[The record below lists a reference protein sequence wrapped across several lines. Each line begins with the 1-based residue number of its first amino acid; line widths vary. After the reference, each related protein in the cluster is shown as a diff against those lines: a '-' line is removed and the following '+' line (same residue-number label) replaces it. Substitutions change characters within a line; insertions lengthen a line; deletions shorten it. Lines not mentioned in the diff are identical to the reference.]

1 MASTQPPLDEILHTR
16 PDIVEWW
23 VGMGGRPMDENMIHR
38 YMSESPFFDYT
49 SNNGL
54 VLDQSRTVQQAFDLS
69 CNRRAFEDDLRK
81 KRGLEFMI
89 VGDPQAL
96 DGSGRRVEGGVGG
109 NGMWVVRKQ
118 EREGARG
125 GEGETTTLG
134 TYYLVG
140 ENMYQAPGVGDIL
153 GNRLVSAANN
163 LSKFF
168 DQAAGLADFSPTTG
182 YSYLAA
188 ANKKSPTTTAVSAS
202 GHASP
207 ARSRE
212 CSVVPNAE
220 TQSLRSGSLLPD
232 SGSQAG
238 GSQQQSTTA
247 PDSRLLA
254 QSFQMSLEFSDEY
267 TDENPLI
274 GEPGH
279 FSFTHSTAAV
289 KKRRADEE
297 ATLAA
302 AKLKQEKLTASSRV
316 ATPTVKA
323 AAAPSPPAVMTAA
336 SAVAKADKGEKEG
349 RRGSK
354 MERVKRKK
362 SKAGNALGTPTTPV
376 GGGGSAGI
384 GSAPATG

>member
-1 MASTQPPLDEILHTR
+1 MASTQPHLDEILHTR

-23 VGMGGRPMDENMIHR
+23 VGLGGRPMDENMIHR
-38 YMSESPFFDYT
+38 YISESPFFDYT

-54 VLDQSRTVQQAFDLS
+54 VLDQSRTVQQTFDLS

-188 ANKKSPTTTAVSAS
+188 ANKKPANATTTSTHV
-202 GHASP
+202 SP

-212 CSVVPNAE
+212 GSVVPNAE
-220 TQSLRSGSLLPD
+220 IHSLRSASLLPD

-238 GSQQQSTTA
+238 GSQQQSPTA
-247 PDSRLLA
+247 QDTKLLA

-297 ATLAA
+297 AT
-302 AKLKQEKLTASSRV
+302 AKPKQERLTASSRV
-316 ATPTVKA
+316 ASPAVKAA

-336 SAVAKADKGEKEG
+336 SAVAKAEKGEKEG

-362 SKAGNALGTPTTPV
+362 SKAGNALGTPTTPG
-376 GGGGSAGI
+376 GGGGSAGTARSRQ
-384 GSAPATG
+384 GKAG